1 MSIMNWELSACR
13 NLSELSDQVNALE
26 KTSVIHFSFSMTI
39 ILTLI
44 FIIIYRQ
51 LFANKDWLRF
61 MILSTF
67 VFYILNVIRL
77 AFFPIPINEAY
88 IELLKQEVIC
98 GMGIE
103 RRHNFQLFD
112 FMKWGNLF
120 HITTVGNFL
129 MLMPL
134 SFYCPMLFNKRS
146 WGLIRMTV
154 TGFMISLMIET
165 LQLSYDLVT
174 GYAYRGFNVD
184 DLFMNTLG
192 VVCGFIIFV
201 IIKGFIW
208 ITMKFLQL
216 MMQRAR

>member
-1 MSIMNWELSACR
+1 
-13 NLSELSDQVNALE
+13 
-26 KTSVIHFSFSMTI
+26 MTI

-51 LFANKDWLRF
+51 LFANKDCLRF

-112 FMKWGNLF
+112 FMKWGNLL

-154 TGFMISLMIET
+154 TGF
-165 LQLSYDLVT
+165 
-174 GYAYRGFNVD
+174 
-184 DLFMNTLG
+184 
-192 VVCGFIIFV
+192 IF
-201 IIKGFIW
+201 
-208 ITMKFLQL
+208 
-216 MMQRAR
+216 RS